1 VIVSIQSSPVL
12 TPAQAPEYS
21 LPPDVILVMVRDG
34 SARLLDMA
42 GGFHAV
48 PAVGARMLRE
58 TLTIGSTAAA
68 TRIAE
73 AYGVAQRQVKDD
85 LAVFLR
91 DLERKGLLYSQ
102 RRRRRR
108 GTLLPARLLLRPALS
123 AAHRLLQSPDK
134 QARVLLGLARLS
146 FALFGWTG
154 TVAAW
159 QEAHARFPSRQA
171 GTRDAEM
178 IQALD
183 RTVRAAV
190 ARHPVA
196 VACKERALCSW
207 SLARAAGLDPS
218 LVVGIELFPVAG
230 HCWCEVAALPLGD
243 DQDRC
248 DQFTPVARW

>member
-1 VIVSIQSSPVL
+1 MAP
-12 TPAQAPEYS
+12 APEYS
-21 LPPDVILVMVRDG
+21 LPPDVILVTARDG

-48 PAVGARMLRE
+48 PAVGARMLQE
-58 TLTIGSTAAA
+58 TLTGGAAA
-68 TRIAE
+68 AAKRIAE
-73 AYGVAQRQVKDD
+73 DYGVAQQQVQDD

-91 DLERKGLLYSQ
+91 DLERQRLLCTPRTG
-102 RRRRRR
+102 RRG

-123 AAHRLLQSPDK
+123 AAHRVLQGPDK

-146 FALFGWTG
+146 FALLGWTA

-171 GTRDAEM
+171 GAHDAET

-190 ARHPVA
+190 ARHPVG

-207 SLARAAGLDPS
+207 SLARAAGLDAA
-218 LVVGIELFPVAG
+218 LIVGIELYPMAG